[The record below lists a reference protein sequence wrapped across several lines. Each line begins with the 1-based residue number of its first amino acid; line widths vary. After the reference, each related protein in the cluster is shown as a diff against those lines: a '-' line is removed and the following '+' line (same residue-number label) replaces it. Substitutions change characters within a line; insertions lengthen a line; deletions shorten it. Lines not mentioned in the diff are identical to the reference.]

1 MKPSEKELKE
11 IQKRAVKQMVTLAT
25 SAFGMI
31 AALAWNSAITTFV
44 NDYIKTILPIGSGII
59 SLFVYAVFVTFLA
72 VFVTY
77 NLSKMAE
84 RFEQSSSAQSKPAD

>member
-1 MKPSEKELKE
+1 MKPKEKE
-11 IQKRAVKQMVTLAT
+11 IQELRRRVLKQMVTLAT

-44 NDYIKTILPIGSGII
+44 NDYIKKILPIGSGVI
-59 SLFVYAVFVTFLA
+59 SLFIYAILVTILA
-72 VFVTY
+72 VSVTY

-84 RFEQSSSAQSKPAD
+84 RFEEQ